1 MAAEQIGKND
11 NQQPEPHDEEEY
23 PQDIHQE
30 ISIGETF
37 LKEEHGDPPLRAS
50 AATPKSHYLLR
61 QTALFDLNQLFLIP
75 RRDQPPAVSHLAAH
89 ETNYS
94 SQKNKI
100 SSRPPTRPTLIN
112 VITCL
117 KG

>member
-61 QTALFDLNQLFLIP
+61 QPALFDLNQLFRSLIVTNP
-75 RRDQPPAVSHLAAH
+75 LPFPISRHTKPTIRLKKTRFRPVLRPDQLCSM
-89 ETNYS
+89 
-94 SQKNKI
+94 
-100 SSRPPTRPTLIN
+100 
-112 VITCL
+112 
-117 KG
+117 

>member
-23 PQDIHQE
+23 PQDVHQE
-30 ISIGETF
+30 ISISETF

-61 QTALFDLNQLFLIP
+61 QTALFDLNQLFCSLIVTNP
-75 RRDQPPAVSHLAAH
+75 YRFPSRGTRNQP
-89 ETNYS
+89 
-94 SQKNKI
+94 I
-100 SSRPPTRPTLIN
+100 
-112 VITCL
+112 CL
-117 KG
+117 KKIRFRPVLRPDN